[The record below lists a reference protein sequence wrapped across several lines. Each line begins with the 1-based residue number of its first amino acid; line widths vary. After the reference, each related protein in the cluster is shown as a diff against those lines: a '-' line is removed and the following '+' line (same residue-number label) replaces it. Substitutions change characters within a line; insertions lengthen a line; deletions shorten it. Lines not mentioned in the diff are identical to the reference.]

1 MKTVSILL
9 EPSRPSHVQPLDRV
23 HLMETRVSRSK
34 NAPLAYT
41 RRAGCCTCLGLQSV
55 FLRVSFLLTHQCVLH
70 PIGPKT
76 SPSNLCCLRCPASP
90 WTPSSRGA
98 SGFSKRSTVISTS
111 PAAAPAVG
119 WRLWA
124 ILALARPPSSPA
136 LWRSAA
142 MARVW
147 DRLPLTA
154 LRPHP
159 NVSGLLLPYLIW
171 VCCSSAEKQ
180 RGHVFKR
187 L

>member
-34 NAPLAYT
+34 K
-41 RRAGCCTCLGLQSV
+41 CTSHIHTKARLLHLLEFAECFLCV
-55 FLRVSFLLTHQCVLH
+55 FFLLTHQCVLH
-70 PIGPKT
+70 PIVPKT
-76 SPSNLCCLRCPASP
+76 SLSNLCCLRCPASP

-98 SGFSKRSTVISTS
+98 SGFSKRSTVISIS

-124 ILALARPPSSPA
+124 ILVLARPPSSPA

-142 MARVW
+142 MARV
-147 DRLPLTA
+147 
-154 LRPHP
+154 
-159 NVSGLLLPYLIW
+159 
-171 VCCSSAEKQ
+171 
-180 RGHVFKR
+180 
-187 L
+187 